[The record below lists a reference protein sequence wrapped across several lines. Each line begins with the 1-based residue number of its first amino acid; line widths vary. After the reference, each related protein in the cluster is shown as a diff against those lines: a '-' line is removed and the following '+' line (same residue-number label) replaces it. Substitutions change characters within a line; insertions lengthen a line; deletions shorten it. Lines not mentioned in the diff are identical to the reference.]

1 MAGLPYFPLMVVTAA
16 TYHLSALLTA
26 TVPLNV
32 VCHLF
37 FKYYGLTIFV
47 NLIGFADALIL
58 ISDLLTL

>member
-37 FKYYGLTIFV
+37 FKYYG
-47 NLIGFADALIL
+47 FADALIL
-58 ISDLLTL
+58 ISSKFLSL